1 MKTKTLFLAMMLIAV
16 GVFAQDRTTVT
27 ATSNDI
33 SENLD
38 LRAVASIF
46 GDSRD
51 LEDFE
56 RRLND
61 PRTQISNLDLNQD
74 YQVDYLRVVE
84 NVEDHTHL
92 ILIQAVL
99 GRDLFQDVATIEV
112 ERGRDN
118 VVQVQVVGD
127 VFMYGPNYIYEPV
140 YVSRPV
146 IFTNFWVP
154 SYRPYCS
161 SWYWGY
167 YPSYYVAWHPMPV
180 FRYVNHI
187 HVHINHHHHYN
198 YVHHR
203 RSHRAIAMHNRYR
216 ASGYEQRHPNRSFTS
231 RQNGVRNAYEL
242 QQNTTRNYAATG
254 GIRKTPE
261 KSMGIDTRNQTG
273 GVRQATTRQQTGG
286 VRQAANGGVKSSD
299 VRSGSTRYDAAST
312 GGVRQA
318 PTRNQSTGGI
328 RQAGISNVKSNDV
341 RSGSTRYDAASTG
354 GVRQAPTRNQSTGG
368 VRQAGIDRQE
378 SSTGGIRQA
387 PVRNGGTR
395 NEGITR
401 GVRQSGPVKESV
413 RQQAPQ
419 RESSVRNGGY
429 RQPSAVSQRSM
440 QPRESVRQSS
450 GQDRNFA
457 QKQGGSRSGGSGDRE
472 GGRR

>member
-1 MKTKTLFLAMMLIAV
+1 MKTRTLFLAMMFAV
-16 GVFAQDRTTVT
+16 GAFAQDRTTVT

-51 LEDFE
+51 VEDFE

-84 NVEDHTHL
+84 NVEGQTHL

-146 IFTNFWVP
+146 IFTNFWVT

-242 QQNTTRNYAATG
+242 QQNTTRSYAATG
-254 GIRKTPE
+254 GIRKAPE
-261 KSMGIDTRNQTG
+261 KSMGMDTRNQTG
-273 GVRQATTRQQTGG
+273 GVRQAT
-286 VRQAANGGVKSSD
+286 GGVKSSD

-312 GGVRQA
+312 GGIRQA
-318 PTRNQSTGGI
+318 PTRS
-328 RQAGISNVKSNDV
+328 
-341 RSGSTRYDAASTG
+341 
-354 GVRQAPTRNQSTGG
+354 QSTGG
-368 VRQAGIDRQE
+368 VRE
-378 SSTGGIRQA
+378 SGQ
-387 PVRNGGTR
+387 
-395 NEGITR
+395 
-401 GVRQSGPVKESV
+401 VKQSV
-413 RQQAPQ
+413 RLQSPQ
-419 RESSVRNGGY
+419 RESSVRSSGF
-429 RQPSAVSQRSM
+429 QQSAVSQRNT

-450 GQDRNFA
+450 RQDRNFT
-457 QKQGGSRSGGSGDRE
+457 QNRQGSSRSSESRDRE
-472 GGRR
+472 GARR

>member
-1 MKTKTLFLAMMLIAV
+1 MRTKNFFV
-16 GVFAQDRTTVT
+16 GLLSVFASVIFAQDRTTVT

-84 NVEDHTHL
+84 NVDGYTHL
-92 ILIQAVL
+92 IIIQAVL

-146 IFTNFWVP
+146 IFTNFWITN
-154 SYRPYCS
+154 YRPYCS
-161 SWYWGY
+161 TWYWGY
-167 YPSYYVAWHPMPV
+167 YPTYFVAWRPMPV

-203 RSHRAIAMHNRYR
+203 RSTRAVAMHSRYR
-216 ASGYEQRHPNRSFTS
+216 ASGYEQRHPDRAFAV
-231 RQNGVRNAYEL
+231 RQSGVRNAYEL
-242 QQNTTRNYAATG
+242 QSNTTRQA
-254 GIRKTPE
+254 
-261 KSMGIDTRNQTG
+261 TG
-273 GVRQATTRQQTGG
+273 GVRTAPTKANAQSNIRQSSNTGG
-286 VRQAANGGVKSSD
+286 VRQAATTN
-299 VRSGSTRYDAAST
+299 

-318 PTRNQSTGGI
+318 TQNTGKIRQNGNVRQAENTGGT
-328 RQAGISNVKSNDV
+328 RSVGNV
-341 RSGSTRYDAASTG
+341 RSSSTIRSGEANTG
-354 GVRQAPTRNQSTGG
+354 GVRSAN
-368 VRQAGIDRQE
+368 
-378 SSTGGIRQA
+378 
-387 PVRNGGTR
+387 
-395 NEGITR
+395 
-401 GVRQSGPVKESV
+401 VK
-413 RQQAPQ
+413 P
-419 RESSVRNGGY
+419 ESSVRTSQAGTQQTVRPTT
-429 RQPSAVSQRSM
+429 RQSTSVPSVRGANT
-440 QPRESVRQSS
+440 RQSS
-450 GQDRNFA
+450 MGNVRQASAGTSRTSSQPSIQSSQNRGNDRSFA
-457 QKQGGSRSGGSGDRE
+457 QQRSSQSRGNESRSSGRSE